1 MDQTDARGRRKPGP
15 QPDAERK
22 GLGGRLGSA
31 RKLAG
36 LTLDTAAQALREKG
50 YPITRAAIGAW
61 ETGRNVPDA
70 LWLRRLAKLY
80 GSTLD
85 ALVWDEAISMEAIQ
99 FAVRYDALNER
110 QKRTFR
116 TLWTA
121 YIEDAKS
128 DADVERDMPV
138 TREKMG
144 NVSNTKESQR

>member
-1 MDQTDARGRRKPGP
+1 MAAK
-15 QPDAERK
+15 
-22 GLGGRLGSA
+22 
-31 RKLAG
+31 
-36 LTLDTAAQALREKG
+36 AQAASAKQEIRRDG
-50 YPITRAAIGAW
+50 TRAAIGAW